1 MHDSHPDSPADRV
14 LCLVGDRL
22 AGAGRPEEV
31 IIPLSQFVTDLRAG
45 RYDAPSTLPRLIAG
59 QGLGRYEVDHLYD
72 ELGNR
77 GVDGAVIERAPDP
90 VPARRQQV
98 HKARQRN
105 VLVAGLHQVDDVRY
119 QAVLRVDGE
128 NELLLDHTTGRHLQ
142 GMLVMEATRQ
152 MAIATA
158 ESRFQDSLAGGG
170 YQWAAGSW
178 RTEFRRFLFPLQVLL
193 ECRITESDVSSRARL
208 NFHMVVSF
216 VQAGATAVTST
227 VEFTA
232 FDQVFLSRAES
243 VQAALAT
250 RGMTTGINGE
260 EREFACS

>member
-1 MHDSHPDSPADRV
+1 MHDSLPGGPTDRV

-22 AGAGRPEEV
+22 AGPGRPGDA
-31 IIPLSQFVTDLRAG
+31 IIPLTQFVTDLRAG
-45 RYDAPSTLPRLIAG
+45 RYDAPSALPRLIAG
-59 QGLGRYEVDHLYD
+59 QGIGRYEVDYLYG
-72 ELGNR
+72 ELRNR
-77 GVDGAVIERAPDP
+77 GVDGAVIDQAPDP
-90 VPARRQQV
+90 ALARRQEV
-98 HKARQRN
+98 HKARRHN

-142 GMLVMEATRQ
+142 GMQVMEATRQ

-158 ESRFQDSLAGGG
+158 ESRFRDELAGGG
-170 YQWAAGSW
+170 YQWTADSW
-178 RTEFRRFLFPLQVLL
+178 HTEFRRFLFPLQVLL
-193 ECRITESDVSSRARL
+193 DCRITESDVSSRARL

-232 FDQVFLSRAES
+232 FDQSFLSRAES
-243 VQAALAT
+243 AQAALAVRSVT
-250 RGMTTGINGE
+250 SGINGE
-260 EREFACS
+260 EKDFV